1 MDTTAD
7 PFPGPLPREREKGE
21 ALPAEREGGARSRR
35 SRTLSEKIAIVRET
49 MLPGVTAAHV
59 ARRHHISLN
68 LLYYWRRVYKD
79 IAAAE
84 LEAAQAASPDE
95 QQLADLRLQVRNLE
109 RLLGQRTLEV
119 ALLREQLEDLKR

>member
-1 MDTTAD
+1 MRIDNTD
-7 PFPGPLPREREKGE
+7 PLPGPPPRGREKIS
-21 ALPAEREGGARSRR
+21 RSRR

-49 MLPGVTAAHV
+49 LLPGVTAAHV
-59 ARRHHISLN
+59 ARQHDISLN

-84 LEAAQAASPDE
+84 LEAAEAASPDE

-119 ALLREQLEDLKR
+119 ALLREQLEGLKR

>member
-1 MDTTAD
+1 MNAVD
-7 PFPGPLPREREKGE
+7 PIPGPLPREREKTE
-21 ALPAEREGGARSRR
+21 SLPRERENGASPRSRR
-35 SRTLSEKIAIVRET
+35 SRSLSEKIAIVRET
-49 MLPGVTAAHV
+49 LLPGVTAAHV
-59 ARRHHISLN
+59 ARRHQISLN

-84 LEAAQAASPDE
+84 IEAADAASPDE

-119 ALLREQLEDLKR
+119 AMLREQLEAKR

>member
-1 MDTTAD
+1 MEAASSRDESPSRSTA
-7 PFPGPLPREREKGE
+7 RIR
-21 ALPAEREGGARSRR
+21 RARS
-35 SRTLSEKIAIVRET
+35 LSEKIAIVRET
-49 MLPGVTAAHV
+49 LVPGVTAAHV
-59 ARRHHISLN
+59 ARRHGVSIN

-84 LEAAQAASPDE
+84 LEAAEAASPDE

-119 ALLREQLEDLKR
+119 ALLREQLEGAKR

>member
-1 MDTTAD
+1 MTFISD
-7 PFPGPLPREREKGE
+7 PLPGPLPREREKGDG
-21 ALPAEREGGARSRR
+21 LPREREQTGRSRR

-49 MLPGVTAAHV
+49 LLPGVTAAHV
-59 ARRHHISLN
+59 ARQHHISLN

-84 LEAAQAASPDE
+84 LEAAEAASPDE

-119 ALLREQLEDLKR
+119 ALLREQLEEVKR